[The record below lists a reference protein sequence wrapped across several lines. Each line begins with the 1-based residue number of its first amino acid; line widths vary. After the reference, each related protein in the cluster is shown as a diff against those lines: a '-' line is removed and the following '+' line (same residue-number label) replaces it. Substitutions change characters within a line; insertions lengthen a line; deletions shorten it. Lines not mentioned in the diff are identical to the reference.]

1 MAAIRATVAR
11 REPGGTEMAT
21 NPPAGQNRLQGV
33 DFCRSSA
40 ILIAMFSHSLAASG
54 LRDFDASGPMLAV
67 LFIIHFAAPTFIALF
82 GAMLEV
88 AYLSRIRSGQGAAAV
103 NRLMSRALQCYL
115 LYALSVLAF
124 YAAAGGALEDS
135 IRAVLLFG
143 HMPFTDILRFY
154 VYALL
159 LAPLLLAARNRF
171 GLAPLLIVAALIQ
184 VSYPLLIAIPEIPDM
199 TGSYY
204 IHYVANA
211 LYGAAS
217 DNQVPSLIH
226 GLSLV
231 VFGMAVGNIATNWR
245 SADQARR
252 RGAVALYLVLLAAAA
267 AATAA
272 MWNWVAPAAT
282 IEDLA
287 FGVLRGLNHP
297 LYYSSAAVG
306 ILIAVAL
313 ASYLLDVRR
322 MGFAKPVL
330 FAGRT
335 SLFTFSFGNI
345 LLFFAPGIARNGGE
359 ALVYTFVL
367 FGLICLQSWLFDW
380 AKSARPSELRIAAP
394 FVGQFQGVLRA
405 MSGAVSSLV
414 EGASANYSRLLRLA

>member
-1 MAAIRATVAR
+1 
-11 REPGGTEMAT
+11 MAT
-21 NPPAGQNRLQGV
+21 IPTGQNRLQGV

-54 LRDFDASGPMLAV
+54 LRDFDSSGPLMAV

-82 GAMLEV
+82 GAMLEI

-103 NRLMSRALQCYL
+103 SRLMSRTLQCYL
-115 LYALSVLAF
+115 LYALSVLALH
-124 YAAAGGALEDS
+124 AAIGAAFGDTL
-135 IRAVLLFG
+135 RRVLLFG
-143 HMPFTDILRFY
+143 YMPFTDILRFY

-171 GLAPLLIVAALIQ
+171 GLAPLLILAALAQ
-184 VSYPLLIAIPEIPDM
+184 ASYPLLAAIPQIPEM
-199 TGSYY
+199 TGGYY
-204 IHYVANA
+204 VHYLANA
-211 LYGAAS
+211 LYGAAG

-245 SADQARR
+245 SEELARR
-252 RGAVALYLVLLAAAA
+252 RGALALYAVLLTMTA

-272 MWNWVAPAAT
+272 MWNWTAPGAT

-287 FGVLRGLNHP
+287 LGVLRGLNHP

-313 ASYLLDVRR
+313 ASYLLDVRKMR
-322 MGFAKPVL
+322 FAKPVL

-345 LLFFAPGIARNGGE
+345 LLFFAPPLARSAGE
-359 ALVYTFVL
+359 ALAYTFVL
-367 FGLICLQSWLFDW
+367 FALICLQSWFFDW
-380 AKSARPSELRIAAP
+380 AKSARPNELRVSAP
-394 FVGQFQGVLRA
+394 FVRRFQGMLAA
-405 MSGAVSSLV
+405 MSSAVSGLV
-414 EGASANYSRLLRLA
+414 KAPSRNYSRMLKLA